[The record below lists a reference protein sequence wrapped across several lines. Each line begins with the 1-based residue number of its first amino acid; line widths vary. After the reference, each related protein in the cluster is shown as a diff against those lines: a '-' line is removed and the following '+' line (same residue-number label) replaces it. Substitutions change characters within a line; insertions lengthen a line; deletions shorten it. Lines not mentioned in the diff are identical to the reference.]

1 MHKQI
6 ATALILSTLLALP
19 AWADGYGGENPDS
32 VFRDRARVVDVKPL
46 KEIVRVP
53 VTDRDCWT
61 EEVVRPARRD
71 PSGII
76 AGGIIGG
83 AVGNAMGQGH
93 RDQGIATVAGTVLG
107 GVIGN
112 AMAGGHRPARIEHAR
127 RCRVS
132 EKYYEEERI
141 SGYLVT
147 YRYRGREF
155 TREMDE
161 LPGRFVTVRV
171 AVEPLED

>member
-1 MHKQI
+1 MHKHI
-6 ATALILSTLLALP
+6 TISLMLSALLALP
-19 AWADGYGGENPDS
+19 AWAHGHNSDTAGG

-53 VTDRDCWT
+53 VTDRECWT
-61 EEVVRPARRD
+61 EKVVRPARRD

-112 AMAGGHRPARIEHAR
+112 AMAGGHHPARVERER
-127 RCRVS
+127 RCRVAR
-132 EKYYEEERI
+132 KFYEEERI

-161 LPGRFVTVRV
+161 RPGRFVTVRV
-171 AVEPLED
+171 AVEPLE

>member
-1 MHKQI
+1 MKTRI
-6 ATALILSTLLALP
+6 LAVLALTGLAALP
-19 AWADGYGGENPDS
+19 ARADPPAPPPGP
-32 VFRDRARVVDVKPL
+32 VFHDRARVVHVKPL

-53 VTDRDCWT
+53 VTERECWD
-61 EEVVRPARRD
+61 EEVTHAPRRTPA
-71 PSGII
+71 GII

-83 AVGNAMGQGH
+83 AVGNAMGRGH

-112 AMAGGHRPARIEHAR
+112 AVANEGRRPHVDRER

-132 EKYYEEERI
+132 EKFYEEERL

-155 TREMDE
+155 TREMAE
-161 LPGRFVTVRV
+161 RPGRFVTVRV
-171 AVEPLED
+171 RVEPIEE